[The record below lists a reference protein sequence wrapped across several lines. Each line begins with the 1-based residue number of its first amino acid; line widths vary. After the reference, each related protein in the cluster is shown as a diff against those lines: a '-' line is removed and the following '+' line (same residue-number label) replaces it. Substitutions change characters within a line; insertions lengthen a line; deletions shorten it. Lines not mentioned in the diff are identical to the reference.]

1 MSENLR
7 TGLFPVGYVIG
18 SGMPGA
24 PTLHLALL
32 VDTPASS
39 VVGTASIT
47 QAINP
52 PLDFHVDA
60 WGRFSYMALMP
71 PSKTRILVT
80 LEGNQGGPKS
90 NSPVSFKLYLVLN
103 SDWQTGTASYSY
115 FSNGTWHDVA
125 SVPVKTEREF
135 APLEA
140 GPVIVN
146 PRQPESGPMPM
157 YAVSIQQ
164 ATASGDLAHMKTL
177 AAAAKHQLD
186 SQTEIAAALAT
197 LKAEIARVEA
207 GR

>member
-32 VDTPASS
+32 VDTPSS
-39 VVGTASIT
+39 SIVGTATIT

-71 PSKTRILVT
+71 PSNTRILVT
-80 LEGNQGGPKS
+80 LEGNQGGPRS
-90 NSPVSFKLYLVLN
+90 NSAISFKLYLVLN
-103 SDWQTGTASYSY
+103 NDWQTGTASYSY
-115 FSNGTWHDVA
+115 FSNGVWHDIA

-135 APLEA
+135 VPLEP
-140 GPVIVN
+140 GPVILKTQD
-146 PRQPESGPMPM
+146 PHWGPAPM
-157 YAVSIQQ
+157 YAVSIQH
-164 ATASGDLAHMKTL
+164 ATASGDLARMKTL

-186 SQTEIAAALAT
+186 SQKEIAAALST
-197 LKAEIARVEA
+197 LKAEITRLEA